1 MSAFDYDVIVIGSG
15 AAGLSAA
22 IEAAETGASVM
33 VVEADDHLG
42 GATRNSTGVV
52 YAADTKTQ
60 AEAGVEDSADALYD
74 YVLVLNQYAVRP
86 DLIRMYADRSSG
98 MVDWLTSLGCE
109 FPANMLVHSDVS
121 GVERG
126 HTSKTFGLGISD
138 VLINRAGVLGVE
150 TALGTRVDGLLMEDG
165 RTVGIRSGETE
176 LRAPCVVIAT
186 GGFGN
191 SPEMLAKWFPSAA
204 YHGER
209 TWAVHRD
216 APFILGDGIT
226 LGESVDAQITGYDR
240 GLIQPTPC
248 FDSRY
253 VEAFLPPWIVAVN
266 ESGKRFMAE
275 WDSYAVCGY
284 LINEQPGR
292 RCWAIFD
299 RKTMVENGDDLSYA
313 DPYNSG
319 LATSS
324 WEEITIERE
333 VEKGVVHKADTIREV
348 AAMAGL
354 DADAVEE
361 TIRVYNRDIEEFGED
376 RVFRKD
382 GNGRPLS
389 PVKEAPFYAVEVRP
403 AIIGFTAA
411 GLDVNA
417 DMQVL
422 DTRGKVIE
430 GLYAAGETLGCFHG
444 KRYAGGGTSIGS
456 AVIFGRHAGTVAG
469 EQALAARSSEPAA

>member
-1 MSAFDYDVIVIGSG
+1 MSGTGDRRDFDVIVIGSG

-22 IEAAETGASVM
+22 IEARNSGATVM
-33 VVEADDHLG
+33 VIEADDHLG

-52 YAADTKTQ
+52 YAANTATQ
-60 AEAGVEDSADALYD
+60 AEAGISDSADALYD
-74 YVLVLNQYAVRP
+74 YVLVLNQYDVRP
-86 DLIRMYADRSSG
+86 DLIRIYADRSAE
-98 MVDWLTSLGCE
+98 MLDWLVSLGCE
-109 FPANMLVHSDVS
+109 FPAAMLVHSDVS
-121 GVERG
+121 GVKRG

-138 VLINRAGVLGVE
+138 ALINRAGAIGVE
-150 TALGTRVDGLLMEDG
+150 TALGTRVDGLLFEDG
-165 RTVGIRSGETE
+165 CVVGIRSGETE
-176 LRAPCVVIAT
+176 LRAPCVIVAT

-191 SPEMLAKWFPSAA
+191 SPEMLEKWFPSAA
-204 YHGER
+204 YHGDR

-226 LGESVDAQITGYDR
+226 LGESVGAQIIGHDR

-253 VEAFLPPWIVAVN
+253 VEAFLPPWVVAVN
-266 ESGKRFMAE
+266 ERGKRFMAE
-275 WDSYAVCGY
+275 WESYSVVGY

-299 RKTMVENGDDLSYA
+299 RPTMVANGDDLSYA

-333 VEKGVVHKADTIREV
+333 VEKGVVHKADDLDELARK
-348 AAMAGL
+348 AGL
-354 DADAVEE
+354 DPEAVAE
-361 TIRVYNRDIEEFGED
+361 TIRVYNDDIATHGED
-376 RVFRKD
+376 CLYRKD

-389 PVKEAPFYAVEVRP
+389 PVAEAPFYAVEVRP

-411 GLDVNA
+411 GLDVDR
-417 DMQVL
+417 DMRVL

-430 GLYAAGETLGCFHG
+430 GLFAAGETLGCFHG

-456 AVIFGRHAGTVAG
+456 AVIFGRQAGMVAG
-469 EQALAARSSEPAA
+469 AQAQAGR